1 MKNTFLKFWKNPC
14 QLIYMVMFLLVLIG
28 GINVFSASFVMARDM
43 TGSGI
48 YFLWRDF
55 FFALLGFCGMVVVRR
70 VGYKVWLNKHLV
82 WGFFGIVFILLL
94 IVDIMGI
101 ATKGASRWIYL
112 GPFSIQPSEF
122 AKLVVIMLAAKY
134 LGNMLRRGERV
145 SFTRGGDHLMVF
157 AAVITYAALVIK
169 QPDLGTAAII
179 FALGLGMYILA
190 GIPMWQ
196 VMSTVTATG
205 LLGVIFTL
213 TSSYRM
219 DRVHV
224 WFDPWLD
231 PRGKGYQMVQSLLA
245 IGSGGLTG
253 THWGQGAGKFFYL
266 PEAHTDFAFAIFCQ
280 ENGFVG
286 ALILIILFA
295 LLGFAFCTITINAK
309 DRRGFLLAGGV
320 TFLIVGQAV
329 ANMAMVCGI
338 LPVIGVPLVFISYGG
353 SSMVLSMA
361 AIGLLLSVYD
371 DEVQE
376 AEHEALPPEERR
388 DNLRMVRNERWRS

>member
-1 MKNTFLKFWKNPC
+1 
-14 QLIYMVMFLLVLIG
+14 
-28 GINVFSASFVMARDM
+28 
-43 TGSGI
+43 
-48 YFLWRDF
+48 
-55 FFALLGFCGMVVVRR
+55 
-70 VGYKVWLNKHLV
+70 
-82 WGFFGIVFILLL
+82 
-94 IVDIMGI
+94 MGPI
-101 ATKGASRWIYL
+101 
-112 GPFSIQPSEF
+112 SIQPSEF

-134 LGNMLRRGERV
+134 LGIMLRKGQRV
-145 SFTRGGDHLMVF
+145 SLFAPGDHRMVL
-157 AAVITYAALVIK
+157 AATLIYAVLVYK

-179 FALGLGMYILA
+179 VTLMLGVYIIAGVPKGQLVCILGA
-190 GIPMWQ
+190 
-196 VMSTVTATG
+196 SG
-205 LLGVIFTL
+205 LLAVVATL
-213 TSSYRM
+213 ASSYRM
-219 DRVHV
+219 ERVQV
-224 WFDPWLD
+224 WFNPWLD

-320 TFLIVGQAV
+320 TFLIIGQAV

>member
-1 MKNTFLKFWKNPC
+1 M
-14 QLIYMVMFLLVLIG
+14 
-28 GINVFSASFVMARDM
+28 
-43 TGSGI
+43 
-48 YFLWRDF
+48 
-55 FFALLGFCGMVVVRR
+55 
-70 VGYKVWLNKHLV
+70 
-82 WGFFGIVFILLL
+82 
-94 IVDIMGI
+94 
-101 ATKGASRWIYL
+101 
-112 GPFSIQPSEF
+112 
-122 AKLVVIMLAAKY
+122 
-134 LGNMLRRGERV
+134 
-145 SFTRGGDHLMVF
+145 
-157 AAVITYAALVIK
+157 
-169 QPDLGTAAII
+169 
-179 FALGLGMYILA
+179 
-190 GIPMWQ
+190 
-196 VMSTVTATG
+196 
-205 LLGVIFTL
+205 
-213 TSSYRM
+213 
-219 DRVHV
+219 
-224 WFDPWLD
+224 
-231 PRGKGYQMVQSLLA
+231 
-245 IGSGGLTG
+245 
-253 THWGQGAGKFFYL
+253 

-320 TFLIVGQAV
+320 TFLIIGQAV

>member
-1 MKNTFLKFWKNPC
+1 
-14 QLIYMVMFLLVLIG
+14 MVMFLLVLIG
-28 GINVFSASFVMARDM
+28 GISVFSASFVMARDM

-48 YFLWRDF
+48 YFLWRYL

-253 THWGQGAGKFFYL
+253 TNWGHGAGKFFYL

-280 ENGFVG
+280 ENGFLG
-286 ALILIILFA
+286 AMILMLLFG
-295 LLGFAFCTITINAK
+295 LLGFAFCTITINSR

-320 TFLIVGQAV
+320 TFLIIGQAV

-338 LPVIGVPLVFISYGG
+338 LPVIGVPLIFISYGG

-371 DEVQE
+371 EEVKE
-376 AEHEALPPEERR
+376 AEHDALPPQERR
-388 DNLRMVRNERWRS
+388 DNLRMVRNERWRT